1 MDTSKNM
8 MVINRKAVFDLLDD
22 QAKQRK
28 ELIARLPDN
37 FLFYFDKKKYSN
49 ILEEISKILKSR
61 NQIINIYKSL
71 FPDFGLITEEK
82 FKEEILPLTKA
93 GEKELL
99 DSFKLLYLEHQ
110 GASLSVKTKKGKD
123 ILLKASK
130 APNILAQF
138 DMEYPDELYKAADA
152 FKEAYLSL
160 PYSHWTLNFKS
171 EEFIIDDQL
180 KHQVR
185 NYCSIYFT
193 KEDLQ
198 EYFLA
203 EDVSSVLNELVKR
216 GIGFRTPGDINYDDS
231 SLQGIGSY
239 VEFDSPQSVGDL
251 VHNFR
256 PSSRKSKGAP
266 IRNALKNKFS
276 KLEYWIKK
284 IINH

>member
-22 QAKQRK
+22 QTKQRK

-61 NQIINIYKSL
+61 NHIIHIYKSL
-71 FPDFGLITEEK
+71 FPDFGPITEEK
-82 FKEEILPLTKA
+82 FEEEILPLTKA

-138 DMEYPDELYKAADA
+138 DMEYPAELHKAAGA
-152 FKEAYLSL
+152 FKEAYLSLPL

-198 EYFLA
+198 EYLLA
-203 EDVSSVLNELVKR
+203 EDASSVLNELVKR
-216 GIGFRTPGDINYDDS
+216 RIGFRRLADVDD
-231 SLQGIGSY
+231 LKGLASY
-239 VEFDSPQSVGDL
+239 VEFDSPNPSSASYF

-256 PSSRKSKGAP
+256 PSSSKSKGAP
-266 IRNALKNKFS
+266 INAPKKQVFKFRI
-276 KLEYWIKK
+276 LD
-284 IINH
+284 

>member
-1 MDTSKNM
+1 M
-8 MVINRKAVFDLLDD
+8 MVINKKAVFDLLDD

-37 FLFYFDKKKYSN
+37 FLFYFDKEKYSN
-49 ILEEISKILKSR
+49 ILEEISKNLKFR

-71 FPDFGLITEEK
+71 FPDFGPITKEK

-110 GASLSVKTKKGKD
+110 GASLSVKTKKGND

-138 DMEYPDELYKAADA
+138 DMEYPDELYKAAGA
-152 FKEAYLSL
+152 FKEAYISL
-160 PYSHWTLNFKS
+160 PYRQWTLNFKS

-198 EYFLA
+198 EYLLA
-203 EDVSSVLNELVKR
+203 EDASSVLNELVKR
-216 GIGFRTPGDINYDDS
+216 RIGFRRLADVDD
-231 SLQGIGSY
+231 LKGLASY
-239 VEFDSPQSVGDL
+239 VEFDSPNPSSASYF

-266 IRNALKNKFS
+266 IRNAPKKQVFKVRILDKKN
-276 KLEYWIKK
+276 
-284 IINH
+284 N